1 MWGSSQ
7 LSQSSQTNI
16 FASKERRQTSYGFEK
31 VLPDGGLLIARFV
44 DGQLPDR
51 VMMVLML
58 NSWRIRNY
66 SWNKG
71 MMDTRDG
78 NCSVKMLFSP
88 EIYFTGEGLFSALAS
103 YDL

>member
-1 MWGSSQ
+1 MWGNSLSSVRPTF
-7 LSQSSQTNI
+7 LLPKN
-16 FASKERRQTSYGFEK
+16 ASYGFEK
-31 VLPDGGLLIARFV
+31 VLPDGGLLIDRFV

-51 VMMVLML
+51 VIMVLML
-58 NSWRIRNY
+58 NSWRMRNY
-66 SWNKG
+66 SWNNG

-78 NCSVKMLFSP
+78 NCFVKMLFSP